1 MRMTKETD
9 TRRSRKMTEENDKK
23 WKNHQVDK
31 KGTEWEW
38 KRERTIRLK
47 EEKDDEK
54 EQIEFYTN
62 SK

>member
-31 KGTEWEW
+31 KGTE
-38 KRERTIRLK
+38 
-47 EEKDDEK
+47 
-54 EQIEFYTN
+54 
-62 SK
+62 